1 MGSDQFDDFFRCA
14 AFAVWFRRGIVLHLV
29 KMVSLLKQHI
39 DFLSGSA
46 ALAFD
51 YVLLV
56 RLIVD
61 RGVYGSSCGG

>member
-1 MGSDQFDDFFRCA
+1 M
-14 AFAVWFRRGIVLHLV
+14 LHLV